1 MAPEGPILHTER
13 LALRPPT
20 MEDLGEYAPI
30 FADPEV
36 MRYIGDG
43 SLRTPDR
50 VAKSVARI
58 RELFVTRGIGGFV
71 LVERETGDILGDCFL
86 VPIMRSGADPSD
98 MTDRGP
104 EIELGYRLKKDAW
117 GKGFATE
124 AAGAVLNWATGVGGP
139 RLTEVVGV
147 THPDNEPSKRVLRK
161 LGFDDAGET
170 EAFYNMTTSLLVYRV
185 ERESR

>member
-13 LALRPPT
+13 LVLRPPT

-117 GKGFATE
+117 GKGYATE
-124 AAGAVLNWATGVGGP
+124 AAGAVLNWATGDDGP
-139 RLTEVVGV
+139 RLSEVVGV

-161 LGFDDAGET
+161 LGFEDAGET
-170 EAFYNMTTSLLVYRV
+170 EAFYNMTTSLLVYPAQ
-185 ERESR
+185 REGR